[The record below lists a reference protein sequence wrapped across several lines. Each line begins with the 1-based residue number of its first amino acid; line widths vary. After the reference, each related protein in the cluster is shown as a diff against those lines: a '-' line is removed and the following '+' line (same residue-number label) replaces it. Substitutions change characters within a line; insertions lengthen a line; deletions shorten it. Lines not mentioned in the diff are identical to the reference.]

1 MILFILLIL
10 GENDPKYLHIFL
22 IPNNIYFNLVIFII
36 FLFRGENGLKIWV
49 KYLCKIWYFQVHFHP
64 KIKVK

>member
-22 IPNNIYFNLVIFII
+22 IPNNIYFNLVIF
-36 FLFRGENGLKIWV
+36 
-49 KYLCKIWYFQVHFHP
+49 Y
-64 KIKVK
+64 